1 MVREH
6 MAAFDRGIIEVVEVV
21 DVHIAITEAPP
32 RCDVEVP
39 DNFVDSQATFYAA
52 SLTPLGIQALGIV
65 LPLTLL
71 DVLATS
77 KSP

>member
-6 MAAFDRGIIEVVEVV
+6 MAALDRCIIEVVEVV
-21 DVHIAITEAPP
+21 DVHIAVTETPS

-39 DNFVDSQATFYAA
+39 DNFVDSQATLYAA

-65 LPLTLL
+65 FSLTLL